1 LGDTSTPAGYIL
13 ASPLKYWIPLQCCK
27 MKVFS
32 FPLLAC
38 NAVKAQYTLPDLETL
53 KQFMYLFNFK
63 ADFFFQRV
71 PGG

>member
-1 LGDTSTPAGYIL
+1 
-13 ASPLKYWIPLQCCK
+13 

-53 KQFMYLFNFK
+53 KQFMYSILRQTFSSREFLGANSHK
-63 ADFFFQRV
+63 IQL
-71 PGG
+71 